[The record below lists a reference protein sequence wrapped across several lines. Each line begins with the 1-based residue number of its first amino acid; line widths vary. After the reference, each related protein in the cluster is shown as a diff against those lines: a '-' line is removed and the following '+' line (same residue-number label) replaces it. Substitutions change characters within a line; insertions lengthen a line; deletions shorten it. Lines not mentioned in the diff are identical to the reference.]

1 MSQGETAKKTFST
14 LDEGHVEDGESA
26 DCSFS
31 SHRSSHFYEIF
42 RFTLDTIRASYGSE
56 YLLT

>member
-14 LDEGHVEDGESA
+14 LDEGHVEDGENA
-26 DCSFS
+26 DYPFS
-31 SHRSSHFYEIF
+31 SRRSSHFYETF

-56 YLLT
+56 YFLA